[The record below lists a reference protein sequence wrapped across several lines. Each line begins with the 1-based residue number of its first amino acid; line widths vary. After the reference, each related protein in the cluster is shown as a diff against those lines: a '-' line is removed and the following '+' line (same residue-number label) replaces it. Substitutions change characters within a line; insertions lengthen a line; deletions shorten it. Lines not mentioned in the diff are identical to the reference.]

1 MSKQVYPKDPVLHRS
16 TLCLGSMLI
25 SFLSPVAPFHQEA
38 EWPHGAI
45 RVSQGHIER
54 IYQCHLRGSPVE
66 LNEVATL
73 CTELMQSLFKNK
85 SPLLWIPAATSV
97 ALLLPEDSSY
107 VQAPTQTMQKTKAP
121 DSTTQ
126 TSQNPKLFPSPRKTQ
141 SLLHPVRSRIH
152 SVEHVML
159 CFISLQLFLVC
170 LRVSGEPDLHMTLVN
185 ISLACTVFI
194 SVNIGKTFGY
204 LGKVWS
210 KSDKYSRAVY
220 GVGVLCIPPLVI

>member
-16 TLCLGSMLI
+16 TLCLGNMLI

-73 CTELMQSLFKNK
+73 CIELMQSLFKNK

-107 VQAPTQTMQKTKAP
+107 VQAPAQTMQKTKAP

-126 TSQNPKLFPSPRKTQ
+126 TSQNLMLFLSPRKMQ
-141 SLLHPVRSRIH
+141 SLLHPVLSRRHPI
-152 SVEHVML
+152 ECVML
-159 CFISLQLFLVC
+159 CFMTLQLFLVC
-170 LRVSGEPDLHMTLVN
+170 LWVSGEPDLRMTLVN
-185 ISLACTVFI
+185 ISLACTEFI
-194 SVNIGKTFGY
+194 SVSTDKTFVY
-204 LGKVWS
+204 LGKIWS
-210 KSDKYSRAVY
+210 KSDKYGRAVD
-220 GVGVLCIPPLVI
+220 GVGVLCIPWLVI